1 MFQSIRLGFF
11 LLSVITFLGSVT
23 AQDLDFSINSS
34 EDPINWSTSVTKEND
49 STFILQLKAVIKKD
63 WHLYSQTSPDGGS
76 QPAIF
81 NFEDNGKQYKLSGPT
96 LESVTHSEYS
106 DIFEVTE
113 VFFKGVAVF
122 TQKIILNNVGLE
134 KISFSIDYQVCK
146 DLCIAS
152 VERFSVFLDPEKA
165 SLTKSIDLSDSKD
178 AQKTAALLLPL
189 KNTER
194 LGNELNE
201 TEGSKA
207 NNLWKI
213 FILGVL
219 GGLIALLTPCVF
231 PMIPLTV
238 SYFTKGSENRKQGIS
253 RALWYGFFIVFI
265 YVLLS
270 LPFHLFN
277 SVDAQILNTVATNMW
292 LNVFF
297 FIVFVFFA
305 GSFFGFYELNLPS
318 SWANKMDASA
328 SKMGGIIGVFFMAL
342 TLALVSFSC
351 TGPILG
357 GLLGSTALASGDVA
371 TNLSVGMFGFGI
383 ALAFPFALFALFPGM
398 LSSLP
403 KSGGWMLTVKVFLG
417 FLELGLA
424 FKFLSNADLVGHWG
438 LLKRE
443 VFLGIWM
450 LLSLGLAAYLL
461 GVFDKVKKSIHWSR
475 FPWILGALVFGGF
488 LLLGILKKQDL
499 AWLSGF
505 PPPSFYSLYEQESDC
520 PLGLECYKDFEI
532 GLSAAKAANKPIL
545 LDFTGWACV
554 NCRRMEENVWR
565 DPSVFNKIK
574 NEFVLISLYIDDRS
588 PLIESEQFIFQFA
601 SGRQKPI
608 TTVGQKWGT
617 FQTVN
622 FNAASQPYYV
632 LLSPNLH
639 ILGPAIQYTNI
650 DVYDSWLEAGLNEF
664 KKQ

>member
-23 AQDLDFSINSS
+23 AQDLNFSINFS

-194 LGNELNE
+194 LANELNE

-219 GGLIALLTPCVF
+219 GGLIALLTP
-231 PMIPLTV
+231 
-238 SYFTKGSENRKQGIS
+238 
-253 RALWYGFFIVFI
+253 
-265 YVLLS
+265 
-270 LPFHLFN
+270 
-277 SVDAQILNTVATNMW
+277 
-292 LNVFF
+292 
-297 FIVFVFFA
+297 
-305 GSFFGFYELNLPS
+305 
-318 SWANKMDASA
+318 
-328 SKMGGIIGVFFMAL
+328 
-342 TLALVSFSC
+342 
-351 TGPILG
+351 
-357 GLLGSTALASGDVA
+357 
-371 TNLSVGMFGFGI
+371 
-383 ALAFPFALFALFPGM
+383 
-398 LSSLP
+398 
-403 KSGGWMLTVKVFLG
+403 
-417 FLELGLA
+417 
-424 FKFLSNADLVGHWG
+424 
-438 LLKRE
+438 
-443 VFLGIWM
+443 
-450 LLSLGLAAYLL
+450 
-461 GVFDKVKKSIHWSR
+461 
-475 FPWILGALVFGGF
+475 
-488 LLLGILKKQDL
+488 
-499 AWLSGF
+499 
-505 PPPSFYSLYEQESDC
+505 
-520 PLGLECYKDFEI
+520 
-532 GLSAAKAANKPIL
+532 
-545 LDFTGWACV
+545 
-554 NCRRMEENVWR
+554 
-565 DPSVFNKIK
+565 
-574 NEFVLISLYIDDRS
+574 
-588 PLIESEQFIFQFA
+588 
-601 SGRQKPI
+601 
-608 TTVGQKWGT
+608 
-617 FQTVN
+617 
-622 FNAASQPYYV
+622 
-632 LLSPNLH
+632 
-639 ILGPAIQYTNI
+639 
-650 DVYDSWLEAGLNEF
+650 
-664 KKQ
+664 